1 MFPKLSDNCS
11 SLSHRLYLLRAILF
25 QNESRELL
33 ASGLERVDEVINRLN
48 DAARKADR
56 EDKKRCIR
64 LSDAIRRL
72 SSDLFDLAN
81 KWNSDS
87 DQKFFIN
94 TNPQGFSIK
103 VEKPIFL

>member
-1 MFPKLSDNCS
+1 MPSFLLFLKILNKNKEINIDENDKL
-11 SLSHRLYLLRAILF
+11 L
-25 QNESRELL
+25 NESRELL

-87 DQKFFIN
+87 D
-94 TNPQGFSIK
+94 
-103 VEKPIFL
+103 